1 MTTMT
6 QFPDVRRH
14 PDGSLD
20 LDFYRRRAAR
30 LRRAVARHHLTRFG
44 QTMNAVISSIAFLT
58 IRNLHG
64 HRDQSRRGRVQ
75 EVLRVFQMSRLIRVA
90 DIGQSCPINE

>member
-1 MTTMT
+1 MTTKT

-30 LRRAVARHHLTRFG
+30 LRHSAVRHHLTRFG
-44 QTMNAVISSIAFLT
+44 ETMTAVISSNAFVA
-58 IRNLHG
+58 IRNLYG
-64 HRDQSRRGRVQ
+64 LRDQSRSGRAQ
-75 EVLRVFQMSRLIRVA
+75 EIFRV
-90 DIGQSCPINE
+90 

>member
-20 LDFYRRRAAR
+20 LDFYRRHAAR
-30 LRRAVARHHLTRFG
+30 LRRAAVRHHLTHFG
-44 QTMNAVISSIAFLT
+44 QTTTAVIAGIVFLA
-58 IRNLHG
+58 IRDLNG
-64 HRDQSRRGRVQ
+64 RRDQSKSGRAQ
-75 EVLRVFQMSRLIRVA
+75 EAFHV
-90 DIGQSCPINE
+90 